1 MTAVR
6 RSYKFTPLPAGF
18 DPVDATI
25 DEVASYRR
33 ESRWTVH
40 QKLKD
45 GRYESYLDG
54 RIRKIIFS
62 SVKADRERTIAESR
76 AVSAEPVKRS
86 PGRPRK
92 HPKPE
97 TSVAAE

>member
-1 MTAVR
+1 MPVR
-6 RSYKFTPLPAGF
+6 YKFIPLPSGF

-40 QKLKD
+40 KKLRDGTYESYKD
-45 GRYESYLDG
+45 GRITKVVFD
-54 RIRKIIFS
+54 
-62 SVKADRERTIAESR
+62 SVKRDRERSIAASR
-76 AVSAEPVKRS
+76 NPTGKRK

-92 HPKPE
+92 PRPE
-97 TSVAAE
+97 DQTSQAG